1 MSNEQLPEAS
11 LQTLVSMLATQ
22 AMVAMG
28 ILNIPGQEK
37 IEVNLPLAQHF
48 ITLVEIIDQ
57 KTKNNKTPE
66 EEKMFDQILY
76 ELHMG
81 FVRVKEAQK

>member
-1 MSNEQLPEAS
+1 MSNEQLPDAN

-28 ILNIPGQEK
+28 VLNIPGQEK
-37 IEVNLPLAQHF
+37 IEVNMSLAQHM
-48 ITLVEIIDQ
+48 ISLIEMLDK
-57 KTKNNKTPE
+57 KTKGNKSDE

-76 ELHMG
+76 ELHMT
-81 FVRVKEAQK
+81 FVRVKETQK

>member
-11 LQTLVSMLATQ
+11 LQTLVFMLAAQ
-22 AMVAMG
+22 AMDAMG
-28 ILNIPGQEK
+28 IQNMPGQEK
-37 IEVNLPLAQHF
+37 VEVNLPLAQHF
-48 ITLVEIIDQ
+48 ITLVEILDK
-57 KTKNNKTPE
+57 KTKGNKTDE

-81 FVRVKEAQK
+81 FVRVKETQK